1 MANLKIDW
9 FGRSLS
15 HRADKTSNTYAKV
28 NSITGKTFLVTLR
41 NPYTSDRFKDANIAQ
56 NNKMGALWM
65 GIAAWVKAAQ
75 AVGAAAEDAAQ
86 LARFVKGLRS
96 QHRYATLR
104 GYIAGKRY
112 AVVNDQLTA
121 VTIKDGQYS
130 KTVQFE
136 FNGRPL
142 AGQAEDDGFTES
154 GNNSGTTESGNHGT
168 TDGGS
173 TVPSDNSDHSEDSD
187 PNGGGAT
194 GSFTIAAGVGSDGG
208 GSVTIKKNGTVVEG
222 GSVQASASDTVVIE
236 AVAENDN
243 FQFMSWSDGNS
254 QNPRTIQP
262 SADMNLEASF
272 MDLSK
277 I

>member
-75 AVGAAAEDAAQ
+75 ATGAAAEDAAQ

-136 FNGRPL
+136 FNARPVS
-142 AGQAEDDGFTES
+142 GQAEDDGFTES
-154 GNNSGTTESGNHGT
+154 GNHGT
-168 TDGGS
+168 TDGG
-173 TVPSDNSDHSEDSD
+173 
-187 PNGGGAT
+187 NGGNGGSTENPSAG
-194 GSFTIAAGVGSDGG
+194 GSFTIAAGVGADGG

-222 GSVQASASDTVVIE
+222 GSVQASANDTVVIQ
-236 AVAENDN
+236 AVPESDN
-243 FQFMSWSDGNS
+243 FQFMSWSDGSS